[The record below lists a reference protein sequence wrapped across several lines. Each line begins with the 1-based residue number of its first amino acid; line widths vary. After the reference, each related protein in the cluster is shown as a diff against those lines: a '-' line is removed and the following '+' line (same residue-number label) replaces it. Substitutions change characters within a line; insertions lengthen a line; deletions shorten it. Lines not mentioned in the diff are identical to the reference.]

1 MDENRIHLRDWFAGQ
16 IFTALVT
23 KEHNS
28 EIGEGPGRRVH
39 RLAQLAYGYADI
51 LLRQRDGSARS
62 KSAAQG
68 RGINKDAADWN
79 REN

>member
-1 MDENRIHLRDWFAGQ
+1 MNENKIDLRDWFAGQ

-28 EIGEGPGRRVH
+28 EIGEGPGRRAQ

-51 LLRQRDGSARS
+51 MLRQRDRSMRS
-62 KSAAQG
+62 KSAATE
-68 RGINKDAADWN
+68 R
-79 REN
+79 